1 MNLLNYEIGQQEATK
16 QKVDFVADLEQQMQS
31 QKDQQE
37 GAMVQALVAD
47 LESQLHQ
54 LDSQVDVLN
63 TAEESQVRI

>member
-37 GAMVQALVAD
+37 SAMVQALVAD

-54 LDSQVDVLN
+54 LDS
-63 TAEESQVRI
+63 